1 MLTIRSRVTTS
12 SFHPLTWWLWAV
24 LLATTLLLAN
34 TRAISVAIVTS
45 TLVLALSMQRQTA
58 GFYTFR
64 WALRFAVI
72 AFCFRMFIAIFI
84 GVPMPGRTIFTLPQ
98 LQLPD
103 FLVGI
108 RIGGPVT
115 TQRLLSG
122 FDEAVLLVA
131 LILIFATANALS
143 NPHSLLRILPQ
154 RFYGLGLAGVISTSV
169 APQAAR
175 GIERVRSARRL
186 RGQSSHG
193 IRSWRG
199 VALPVL
205 EDALERSIDL
215 AAGLESRGYGYF
227 PRPTRYRPE
236 TWKFRDTLAISGGL
250 YGLVIVIASPSS
262 MIVAPILVALF
273 VLTPVFSS

>member
-58 GFYTFR
+58 GFHTFR

-108 RIGGPVT
+108 RIGGQVT

-143 NPHSLLRILPQ
+143 NPIACSEFCHNVFMVLVLQVSFPPPLRHKQLEEL
-154 RFYGLGLAGVISTSV
+154 REFV
-169 APQAAR
+169 ALDDFADRVHTEFAR
-175 GIERVRSARRL
+175 GAE
-186 RGQSSHG
+186 
-193 IRSWRG
+193 WR
-199 VALPVL
+199 
-205 EDALERSIDL
+205 
-215 AAGLESRGYGYF
+215 F
-227 PRPTRYRPE
+227 RY
-236 TWKFRDTLAISGGL
+236 WKI
-250 YGLVIVIASPSS
+250 P
-262 MIVAPILVALF
+262 
-273 VLTPVFSS
+273 

>member
-72 AFCFRMFIAIFI
+72 AFSFRMFIAIFI

-98 LQLPD
+98 LQLPN

-205 EDALERSIDL
+205 EDSLERSIDL

>member
-1 MLTIRSRVTTS
+1 
-12 SFHPLTWWLWAV
+12 
-24 LLATTLLLAN
+24 
-34 TRAISVAIVTS
+34 
-45 TLVLALSMQRQTA
+45 MQRQTA

-72 AFCFRMFIAIFI
+72 AFSFRMFIAIFI

-205 EDALERSIDL
+205 EDSLERSIDL

>member
-1 MLTIRSRVTTS
+1 MQKIRSQEASS

-24 LLATTLLLAN
+24 LLAATLLLAN
-34 TRAISVAIVTS
+34 TRAISTAIVIS
-45 TLVLALSMQRQTA
+45 TLVLAFLMQRQVHW
-58 GFYTFR
+58 FHTFR
-64 WALRFAVI
+64 WTLRFAVI
-72 AFCFRMFIAIFI
+72 AFCFRIFIAIMI
-84 GVPMPGRTIFTLPQ
+84 GVPMPGKTMFTLPQ

-103 FLVGI
+103 FFVGI

-122 FDEAVLLVA
+122 FDEAILLVA
-131 LILIFATANALS
+131 LILLFATANALS
-143 NPHSLLRILPQ
+143 NPHSLLRILPK

-169 APQAAR
+169 APQAVR

-205 EDALERSIDL
+205 EDSLERSIDL
-215 AAGLESRGYGYF
+215 AATLESRGYGYF
-227 PRPTRYRPE
+227 PRPTRYRPD
-236 TWKFRDTLAISGGL
+236 TWKFRDTLAISGAL
-250 YGLVIVIASPSS
+250 YCFLFVIASSS
-262 MIVAPILVALF
+262 SWIYAPILVAIFL
-273 VLTPVFSS
+273 LTPVFSS